1 VCEKVSSSGLGR
13 GIKGV
18 VFWGKKNEKMQR
30 TGARKKQIRFVCI
43 RMYICVGTY
52 THIYLSIY
60 TRFNIQ

>member
-1 VCEKVSSSGLGR
+1 VSSSG
-13 GIKGV
+13 
-18 VFWGKKNEKMQR
+18 GKKKRKNAEEGDHW
-30 TGARKKQIRFVCI
+30 GARKKQIRFVCI